1 MALTLSALLGL
12 FPPPSR
18 SFIPRRSPMSR
29 SRPRCPALCIQWS
42 KAITIPLCQG
52 SGEQL
57 ARTLPLD
64 RKRLLIWDEPA
75 PLTHTGLSTC
85 RQLCLKAGRWAWV
98 TRAKTRRHE
107 AAQGLPS
114 NGPWHHYSKYLF
126 YCSLKKIHQLPGPK
140 KSGNP
145 TDGKWTFFGRSLK
158 LIQWF
163 DI

>member
-1 MALTLSALLGL
+1 
-12 FPPPSR
+12 
-18 SFIPRRSPMSR
+18 MSR
-29 SRPRCPALCIQWS
+29 SRPRCPALCIQWR

-75 PLTHTGLSTC
+75 SLTHTGLSSC
-85 RQLCLKAGRWAWV
+85 RQLCLKAGRWVWV
-98 TRAKTRRHE
+98 TRAKTRRHA

-126 YCSLKKIHQLPGPK
+126 YCSLKKYINRRAEKIWKPYRWKVNLFWSFSKIDSMVRHLVHLIDLLWSPSGQSHNK
-140 KSGNP
+140 KQ
-145 TDGKWTFFGRSLK
+145 TV
-158 LIQWF
+158 
-163 DI
+163 